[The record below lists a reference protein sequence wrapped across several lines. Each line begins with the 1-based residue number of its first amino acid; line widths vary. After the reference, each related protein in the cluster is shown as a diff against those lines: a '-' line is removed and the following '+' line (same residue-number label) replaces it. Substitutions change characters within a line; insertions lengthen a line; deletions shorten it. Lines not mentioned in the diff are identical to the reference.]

1 MLNQALEIDHNASR
15 VLLIETLSDKTRSI
29 REKLG
34 QLGGYEVEKLS
45 KLDMAPAIV
54 EIGSPSYLVLSVDSL
69 IDMDLE
75 PLTKINEERP
85 IPIIVLAQQHSD
97 GAAKNAVAAGVTSYI
112 VDDVSTERLPV
123 IFDVAVERFCKE
135 QSMSAELQETKQ
147 KLADRKLIEKAK
159 GILMDQNNIREA
171 QAFKD
176 IRRAA
181 MNQGKT
187 MVELSQ
193 RIISLAEA
201 LSS

>member
-1 MLNQALEIDHNASR
+1 MLNQALEINNHASR
-15 VLLIETLSDKTRSI
+15 VLLIETISDKKRSVS
-29 REKLG
+29 EKLG
-34 QLGGYEVEKLS
+34 GLGCYDVEKVS
-45 KLDMAPAIV
+45 SLDMAPAIV
-54 EIGSPSYLVLSVDSL
+54 EIGEPSYLVLSVDSL
-69 IDMDLE
+69 IGLDLA
-75 PLTKINEERP
+75 PLNKIKDERP
-85 IPIIVLAQQHSD
+85 IPVIVLAQKHSD
-97 GAAKNAVAAGVTSYI
+97 GAAKNAVEAGVTTYI

-123 IFDVAVERFCKE
+123 IFDVALERFFKE

-159 GILMDQNNIREA
+159 GILMDQNNISEA